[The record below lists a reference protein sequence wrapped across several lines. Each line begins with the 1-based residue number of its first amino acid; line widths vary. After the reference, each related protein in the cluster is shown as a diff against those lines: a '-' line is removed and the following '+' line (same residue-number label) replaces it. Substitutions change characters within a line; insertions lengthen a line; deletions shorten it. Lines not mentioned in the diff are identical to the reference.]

1 MEQTPADAR
10 AAPSASEPNDV
21 DMGIA
26 SSPKRPRDPAQDN
39 KVSPRATQFDP
50 AKPRER
56 ERACPCSGARGV
68 VVGRRS
74 RCRVVRARVCCA
86 CARRARA
93 GAGCGCALRW
103 SGWRLRP

>member
-10 AAPSASEPNDV
+10 AAPSASVPNDV

-50 AKPRER
+50 AMLESQFTKYLPREQ
-56 ERACPCSGARGV
+56 RACQSLPETCTSHHPYGSV
-68 VVGRRS
+68 S
-74 RCRVVRARVCCA
+74 
-86 CARRARA
+86 
-93 GAGCGCALRW
+93 
-103 SGWRLRP
+103 